1 MNLVQLNPPSLDPK
15 TAPSFPAAAKID
27 LRDTQLRRNVA
38 RATDGAAPNNPAKL
52 LGFRASPRTAKNDTT
67 APPTMKR

>member
-27 LRDTQLRRNVA
+27 LRDTQLRRNVT
-38 RATDGAAPNNPAKL
+38 RATDTIQRKHATLVEEK
-52 LGFRASPRTAKNDTT
+52 KD
-67 APPTMKR
+67 